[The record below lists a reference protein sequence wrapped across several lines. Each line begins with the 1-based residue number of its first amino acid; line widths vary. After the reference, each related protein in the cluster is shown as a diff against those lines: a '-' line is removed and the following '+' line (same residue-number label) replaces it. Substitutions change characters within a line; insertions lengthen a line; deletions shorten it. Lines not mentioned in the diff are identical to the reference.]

1 MLNIPVS
8 YIVLNKPHVSVL
20 VGQGKAA
27 RMAEHVRVRIYGQ
40 AGALPITADH
50 EPYRLT
56 AQGAASLADKERVCF
71 RSFSPALPAKP

>member
-1 MLNIPVS
+1 
-8 YIVLNKPHVSVL
+8 
-20 VGQGKAA
+20 
-27 RMAEHVRVRIYGQ
+27 MAEHVRVRIYGQ